1 MPENT
6 TGEQTAP
13 NGRRGDMQIALL
25 SDIHSNLP
33 ALEAVLTHIRAQ
45 SWSVDRIYCLGDIVG
60 YGAQPLECVERIR
73 ETCHGVVLGN
83 HDLAVADG
91 TGEMYLPR
99 DGQAAAQHNR
109 AVLPTEARTWLR
121 DLPMTV
127 ADDVATFVHATPL
140 DPERWLRMESFH
152 LTQAQFRHFDTD
164 LCFTGHTH
172 MPGIL
177 SQTLGVFRIRPGHRY
192 LVNVGSVGQ
201 PRDGDPRACVAY
213 LDTETLDYR
222 LERVAY
228 NVDAAARA
236 IKEAGLPRALASR
249 LERGT

>member
-1 MPENT
+1 
-6 TGEQTAP
+6 
-13 NGRRGDMQIALL
+13 MQIALL

-33 ALEAVLTHIRAQ
+33 ALEAVLAHIRAQ
-45 SWSVDRIYCLGDIVG
+45 VTPVERIYCLGDIVG
-60 YGAQPLECVERIR
+60 YGAQPVECLERVR
-73 ETCHGVVLGN
+73 ESCHGVVLGN

-109 AVLPTEARTWLR
+109 AVLSEEARTWLR
-121 DLPMTV
+121 DLPLTL

-177 SQTLGVFRIRPGHRY
+177 SQSLGVFRIRSGHRY